1 MDAASIIARLVAAEQ
16 AVVQL
21 YLAQV
26 GVKNATAVEQR
37 RVAAQEAV
45 IDAQKAP
52 VGDGTT
58 PSVGSIERAA
68 PEVPVELAAVDGHAP
83 AAGNLQAAA
92 GRIRRVAV
100 DLAGADDN
108 HAAHVL
114 GYGGH

>member
-1 MDAASIIARLVAAEQ
+1 EIGNVAAERGVDNRKPPAVLNQVFGGIVDAASIIARLVAAEQ

-26 GVKNATAVEQR
+26 GVKNAAAVEQR

-52 VGDGTT
+52 VGDGAT
-58 PSVGSIERAA
+58 PCVGPIERAA

-83 AAGNLQAAA
+83 A
-92 GRIRRVAV
+92 
-100 DLAGADDN
+100 
-108 HAAHVL
+108 
-114 GYGGH
+114 